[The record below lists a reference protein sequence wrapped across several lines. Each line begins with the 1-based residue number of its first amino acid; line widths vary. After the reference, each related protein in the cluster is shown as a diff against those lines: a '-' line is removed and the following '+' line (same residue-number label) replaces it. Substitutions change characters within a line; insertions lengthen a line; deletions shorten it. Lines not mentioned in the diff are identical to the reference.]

1 MNCENNY
8 CIYESNG
15 KCLLD
20 EIGIDSLGMCTE
32 CIYPDIDEEILNQAK
47 SKLLKTYEKLSND

>member
-1 MNCENNY
+1 MDCENNY

-20 EIGIDSLGMCTE
+20 EISIDSLGMCTE
-32 CIYPDIDEEILNQAK
+32 YIYPDIDEEILNQAK
-47 SKLLKTYEKLSND
+47 SKFLKTYEKLSND